1 MYLILANIALFYF
14 VFTSS
19 SHIITV
25 GVGAIIYVV
34 SVQYN
39 KNTLISEEIFCYMLI
54 TKLLKESLPPA
65 PHYVF
70 ASIHMTSHSY
80 YAGEDN

>member
-1 MYLILANIALFYF
+1 MMYLILANIALFYF

-39 KNTLISEEIFCYMLI
+39 KNTLISEEIFCYTLI
-54 TKLLKESLPPA
+54 
-65 PHYVF
+65 H
-70 ASIHMTSHSY
+70 
-80 YAGEDN
+80 